1 MVDWDILKMINDKMI
16 KDVLYCIDGKND
28 LYVKLLEMS
37 MMSMVENYGMDVR
50 FHVIYSNLDEMIIN
64 NLTRE
69 YDVKFYPFPSER
81 FERGMKIFQKRMQ
94 RVAHPSIFYRLFA
107 CEILPVKVNKV
118 FHLDVDMVCYNPFEI
133 SMENSDVMMKG
144 KNVWSDT
151 SFSRR
156 KILKSHG
163 LNTAING
170 GINVFNLEEMRKKSF
185 LKKCLELCQARQFQ
199 YEEELMWIVANNVSK
214 TELFDN
220 SIMQHVMYDSYPKE
234 KDYFLHFIFFKR
246 RSGNLIHPRFRERF
260 DFYYNS
266 VVSTYALRSKWDW
279 SVPSWL
285 KPFRYVPYWLRKIIR
300 SREKLL

>member
-1 MVDWDILKMINDKMI
+1 MI

-28 LYVKLLEMS
+28 LYVKLLETS
-37 MMSMVENYGMDVR
+37 MTSMVDNYGMDVR

-81 FERGMKIFQKRMQ
+81 FEREMKIFQKRMP

-118 FHLDVDMVCYNPFEI
+118 FHIDVDMVCYNPVEI
-133 SMENSDVMMKG
+133 SLNNPDTMIKG
-144 KNVWSDT
+144 KNVWKDT

-163 LNTAING
+163 LNTTING

-199 YEEELMWIVANNVSK
+199 FEEELMWIVANKVSK

-220 SIMQHVMYDSYPKE
+220 SVMQHVMYDSYPE
-234 KDYFLHFIFFKR
+234 RKR
-246 RSGNLIHPRFRERF
+246 LFPS
-260 DFYYNS
+260 FY
-266 VVSTYALRSKWDW
+266 L
-279 SVPSWL
+279 
-285 KPFRYVPYWLRKIIR
+285 F
-300 SREKLL
+300 